1 MQELSISE
9 IMSLGPVIPVMV
21 IEKVEDAVPMAQALV
36 AGGLKVLEVTLRT
49 PCALTAVEQI
59 KQAVPE
65 AIVGVG
71 TVITSA
77 DLENAISSGAD
88 FLVSPGSTPAL
99 IESANSQVIPML
111 PGVATPSEAMAL
123 LEKGFTHL
131 KFFPAE
137 AAGGIAM
144 LNSIRGPLPQ
154 IKFCPTGGISEKLA
168 AHYLA
173 LDNVVCVGGS
183 WLVTKTTIEAR
194 NWAEI
199 KSCAR
204 SAVTTLSKKSG

>member
-1 MQELSISE
+1 MPELSMGE

-21 IEKVEDAVPMAQALV
+21 IENVEDAVPMAQALV
-36 AGGLKVLEVTLRT
+36 NGGLKVLEVTLRT
-49 PCALTAVEQI
+49 GCALIAAKKI

-65 AIVGVG
+65 AIVGIG
-71 TVITSA
+71 TIITPA

-99 IESANSQVIPML
+99 MASAINQAIPQGIPVL
-111 PGVATPSEAMAL
+111 PGVATPSEAMTM
-123 LEKGFTHL
+123 LEMGFTHM

-137 AAGGIAM
+137 AAGGITM
-144 LNSIRGPLPQ
+144 LNSIQGPLPQ

-168 AHYLA
+168 RQYLA

-183 WLVTKTTIEAR
+183 WLITKKSIQTR
-194 NWAEI
+194 NWAEVE
-199 KSCAR
+199 SCAR
-204 SAVTTLSKKSG
+204 GAMTL